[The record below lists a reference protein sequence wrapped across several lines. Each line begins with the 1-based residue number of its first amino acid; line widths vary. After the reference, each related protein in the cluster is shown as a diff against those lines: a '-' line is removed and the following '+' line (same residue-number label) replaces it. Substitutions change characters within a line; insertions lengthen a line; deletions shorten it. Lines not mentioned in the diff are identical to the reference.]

1 MTFADLIRGHSLF
14 VVKNRLLH
22 FYPDTLY
29 AHAAVYEQLMVLK
42 QHKNNMY
49 IILEYVVDEE
59 ENLVC
64 IEVLGRDGGDE
75 KDVLDKDGLDVERSR
90 ILFSIV
96 FSPCDQWLG
105 MTIDPETIEA
115 FEPLP

>member
-1 MTFADLIRGHSLF
+1 
-14 VVKNRLLH
+14 
-22 FYPDTLY
+22 
-29 AHAAVYEQLMVLK
+29 
-42 QHKNNMY
+42 
-49 IILEYVVDEE
+49 VVDEE

-96 FSPCDQWLG
+96 FTPCDQWLG